1 MCQRS
6 AAQVGVDLL
15 DAGVPAVGLLGLDQA
30 ERAVGQHRVVVAAIN
45 STCAPLSWPAPSAPA
60 LPLLGVLVV
69 GLRRLTRRT
78 SSRAVMC
85 SFFAAAGERGQRHC
99 GDLGVA
105 DDLPGLFVPYGVG
118 ILDRRP
124 GVVADAGDRPPL
136 TAKRRLRLGMPD
148 KRT

>member
-6 AAQVGVDLL
+6 AAHVGVDLL

-30 ERAVGQHRVVVAAIN
+30 ERAVGQHRVVVAAIS

-85 SFFAAAGERGQRHC
+85 SF
-99 GDLGVA
+99 L
-105 DDLPGLFVPYGVG
+105 
-118 ILDRRP
+118 
-124 GVVADAGDRPPL
+124 
-136 TAKRRLRLGMPD
+136 RRLVNAVNGTLVISASLTTCPACSSHTACG
-148 KRT
+148 